1 MSADVYSDFTVW
13 LALKKYSK
21 VTLKLPKSANSKDT
35 VTLIF
40 MLADVYSDLTIRV
53 FQREDSAYMG

>member
-21 VTLKLPKSANSKDT
+21 VTLKLPKSASSKDT

-40 MLADVYSDLTIRV
+40 MLADVYSDLNIS
-53 FQREDSAYMG
+53 D